1 MRDYVNLCDWLAG
14 GLGGDGNWW
23 RRSYLCGAGN
33 DRDQYLHISQDG
45 PYTVETLNKVWWLT
59 ALASPGLKQ
68 KLSIFLVLDSN
79 STNSRS
85 SHYSHLQN
93 TRGKEVLT
101 VLPKP
106 MMQIFCLKV
115 MAICLYFPDSGAV
128 INRMIGLV
136 DGKQIPVCL
145 SHLLYL
151 QTDIIYKSF
160 CCE

>member
-1 MRDYVNLCDWLAG
+1 METVTD
-14 GLGGDGNWW
+14 GDGAICVVLAMTGISISISVKTVLIQW
-23 RRSYLCGAGN
+23 RLSTRSDDSQLSHL
-33 DRDQYLHISQDG
+33 RDSSKNHLYFNS
-45 PYTVETLNKVWWLT
+45 
-59 ALASPGLKQ
+59 SSS
-68 KLSIFLVLDSN
+68 SI
-79 STNSRS
+79 RQ
-85 SHYSHLQN
+85 SHFSLLQN